1 MLVAGYVVSN
11 NTQHRDRY
19 EDQDGFPRHFM
30 IRPLATT
37 NGADIFG
44 LVKRG
49 KAPRFPF
56 QGGPSLRYAPRQSL
70 ENYRADRHG
79 IASRAFRR
87 GMRLGA
93 CWPRWCVSPARI
105 SPQHQIPLKS
115 DEPASFIV
123 AAGAGVSLMIL
134 LGSLFGWWVAHL
146 YDNRAL
152 R

>member
-1 MLVAGYVVSN
+1 MLVAGYVVRN

-56 QGGPSLRYAPRQSL
+56 QSGPSPRYAPRQSL

-79 IASRAFRR
+79 IASRCLSS
-87 GMRLGA
+87 G
-93 CWPRWCVSPARI
+93 
-105 SPQHQIPLKS
+105 H
-115 DEPASFIV
+115 
-123 AAGAGVSLMIL
+123 AAGRVSASLVRKPALMRRHFLRVFKRLAIRKI
-134 LGSLFGWWVAHL
+134 GG
-146 YDNRAL
+146 DIGRAKT
-152 R
+152 